1 MMLFYRKYLLDSGY
15 KTKEKESVKVEAIA
29 AKSSTIL
36 HTDKKWYRLIL
47 DDGDGLIKEVGARP
61 LIRVIDSQQICNLP

>member
-29 AKSSTIL
+29 AKSSAIS
-36 HTDKKWYRLIL
+36 HSDKK
-47 DDGDGLIKEVGARP
+47 
-61 LIRVIDSQQICNLP
+61 